1 MLDRTLL
8 AQSRTPRAQQ
18 GRDQR
23 IRWMEPMGSI
33 HRVAYILITICSFAV
48 FLGVWSLVTRSGLV
62 APMFLP
68 TPASV
73 LQTGIEL
80 FTQFGFINDVGAT
93 VYRVFAGFF
102 LAAIIGVPL
111 GLLMAT
117 FKPIEAFVEPMNSFL
132 RYMPASAFIPLF
144 ILWLGIGDVE
154 KIAIIF
160 VGCYF
165 SMLLMI
171 AVEVR
176 AVQRELLEA
185 AYTLGA
191 SPFDVLRRVILPA
204 SLPGIYDILLLILG
218 WAWTYIIVAE
228 LVAADSGIGHM
239 ILQSQRVLNTGN
251 IIFGIIF
258 LGLIGLVTDTVL
270 RMIGRRLFA
279 WR

>member
-1 MLDRTLL
+1 MSARQDVTEQRARSDDRE
-8 AQSRTPRAQQ
+8 
-18 GRDQR
+18 R
-23 IRWMEPMGSI
+23 IKWMEPMGSI
-33 HRVAYILITICSFAV
+33 PRSAYIAISILSFVLLLCLWTLITG
-48 FLGVWSLVTRSGLV
+48 LGLV
-62 APMFLP
+62 SPMFLP
-68 TPASV
+68 SPAAV
-73 LQTGIEL
+73 LQTGIDL
-80 FTQFGFINDVGAT
+80 FVRFDFLADVWAT
-93 VYRVFAGFF
+93 VYRVFGGF
-102 LAAIIGVPL
+102 LIATVIAVPL
-111 GLLMAT
+111 GLLMGT

-176 AVQRELLEA
+176 SVQRELLEA

-191 SPFDVLRRVILPA
+191 TPAQVLRRVILPA
-204 SLPGIYDILLLILG
+204 ALPGIYDILLLILG
-218 WAWTYIIVAE
+218 WGWTYIIVAE
-228 LVAADSGIGHM
+228 LVAADQGIGHM

-251 IIFGIIF
+251 IIFGILF
-258 LGLIGLVTDTVL
+258 LGLIGLLTDTIF